1 MKYKLDFDAYKE
13 TAIEA
18 ISEGQVLLKNEGD
31 VLPIKKGLTVSVFGR
46 MQLHYYKSGLG
57 SGGMV
62 NVRKVTGILD
72 ALEESKNIKVY
83 EPLKK
88 IYEKWDEENP
98 LVTGCGWGTE
108 PWSQAE
114 YDIEESA
121 VADAAANSDIA
132 LVIIART
139 AGEDQDNVD
148 KEGAFRLYT
157 EELTTLKKV
166 RKAFSKMAVVLNIG
180 NIMDFSFMDEVN
192 PDAVLIAWQGGHVGG
207 YGTAKVLLGE
217 VSPSGHLPVSVA

>member
-31 VLPIKKGLTVSVFGR
+31 VLPIKKGSTVSVFGR

-98 LVTGCGWGTE
+98 LVTGCGWG
-108 PWSQAE
+108 
-114 YDIEESA
+114 
-121 VADAAANSDIA
+121 
-132 LVIIART
+132 
-139 AGEDQDNVD
+139 
-148 KEGAFRLYT
+148 
-157 EELTTLKKV
+157 
-166 RKAFSKMAVVLNIG
+166 
-180 NIMDFSFMDEVN
+180 
-192 PDAVLIAWQGGHVGG
+192 
-207 YGTAKVLLGE
+207 
-217 VSPSGHLPVSVA
+217 